1 MKIEIEDVR
10 VTGNNL
16 IRPAGIM
23 VADDGTIYA
32 TDAKGCCSRTVKGN
46 TAFFG
51 TLGGTPNGL
60 CLDDKGNCIIANI
73 GNGKVQ
79 LLTTNGDQQDLL
91 DGDQGSRMY
100 IPNFP
105 FLDFHK
111 RLWITCSVD
120 DFEADPSM
128 QPGSDGCLILIEK
141 DKDPRIVVEGIFF
154 PNGIALDKEEKFVYI
169 AEMMMRRIV
178 RFPINKDNS
187 LGPGEVYGP
196 QILGHQAFPMGI
208 AFDEAGN
215 LWITF
220 TTTNSIGFIN
230 PAGDL
235 EMYLEDPQ
243 GLVLQ
248 APAGI
253 CFGGKDRKT
262 AFIGSMKEAKIP
274 CFAVPYPGLRLVH
287 QAVGCLH

>member
-16 IRPAGIM
+16 IRPAGVM
-23 VADDGTIYA
+23 AADDGSIYA
-32 TDAKGCCSRTVKGN
+32 TDAKGCCSRTVKGQ

-60 CLDDKGNCIIANI
+60 CLDNKGNCIIANI
-73 GNGKVQ
+73 ANGQVQ
-79 LLTTNGDQQDLL
+79 LLSADGTQKVLL

-100 IPNFP
+100 MPNFP
-105 FLDFHK
+105 FLDFHG

-120 DFEADPSM
+120 DFDADPSM
-128 QPGSDGCLILIEK
+128 QPGSDGCLILIDN
-141 DKDPRIVVEGIFF
+141 DKEPKIVVEGIFF
-154 PNGIALDKEEKFVYI
+154 PNGVALDKEEKFVYI
-169 AEMMMRRIV
+169 AEMMLRRIV
-178 RFPINKDNS
+178 RFPINDDSS

-196 QILGHQAFPMGI
+196 AILGLKAFPMGI
-208 AFDEAGN
+208 AFDEAEN

-230 PAGDL
+230 PGGEL

-243 GLVLQ
+243 GLALQ
-248 APAGI
+248 SPAGI

-262 AFIGSMKEAKIP
+262 AFIGSMGESKIP
-274 CFAVPYPGLRLVH
+274 CFPVPNPGLRLVH
-287 QAVGCLH
+287 QAG

>member
-10 VTGNNL
+10 ATGNNL
-16 IRPAGIM
+16 IRPAGVI
-23 VADDGTIYA
+23 VADDGTVYA
-32 TDAKGCCSRTVKGN
+32 TDAKGCCSRTVIGD

-73 GNGKVQ
+73 GNGQVQ
-79 LLTTNGDQQDLL
+79 SLSMDGTQQVLLNGDQD
-91 DGDQGSRMY
+91 SRMY
-100 IPNFP
+100 IPNYL
-105 FLDFHK
+105 FLDFHG
-111 RLWITCSVD
+111 RLWISCSVD
-120 DFEADPSM
+120 DFEADPSR
-128 QPGSDGCLILIEK
+128 QPGSDGCLILLDK
-141 DKDPRIVVEGIFF
+141 DKEPQIVVEGIYF
-154 PNGIALDKEEKFVYI
+154 PNGIALDKDEKFIYI
-169 AEMMMRRIV
+169 AEMMLRRIV
-178 RFPINKDNS
+178 RFPINDDS
-187 LGPGEVYGP
+187 TLGPGEIYGP
-196 QILGHQAFPMGI
+196 EVLGHQAFPMGI

-230 PAGDL
+230 PAGEL

-243 GLVLQ
+243 GLVMQ
-248 APAGI
+248 KPADI

-262 AFIGSMKEAKIP
+262 AFVGSIGGNKIL

-287 QAVGCLH
+287 QAG

>member
-16 IRPAGIM
+16 IRPAGVM
-23 VADDGTIYA
+23 AADDGAIFA
-32 TDAKGCCSRTVKGN
+32 TDAKGCCSRTGKGG

-60 CLDDKGNCIIANI
+60 CLDKKGNCIIANI
-73 GNGKVQ
+73 GNGQVQ
-79 LLTTNGDQQDLL
+79 SLSLDGTQQVLL

-100 IPNFP
+100 IPNYP
-105 FLDFHK
+105 FLDFHG

-120 DFEADPSM
+120 DFDADPSM
-128 QPGSDGCLILIEK
+128 RPGSDGCLILIDK
-141 DKDPRIVVEGIFF
+141 DKEPQIVVEGIFF
-154 PNGIALDKEEKFVYI
+154 PNGVAVDKDEKFVYV
-169 AEMMMRRIV
+169 AEMMLRRIV
-178 RFPINKDNS
+178 RFPINEDNS
-187 LGPGEVYGP
+187 LGSGEVYGP
-196 QILGHQAFPMGI
+196 EVLGLQAFPMGI
-208 AFDEAGN
+208 AFDEVGN
-215 LWITF
+215 LWIAF

-230 PAGDL
+230 LYGSL

-248 APAGI
+248 KPASI

-262 AFIGSMKEAKIP
+262 AFIGSIGGNKIP
-274 CFAVPYPGLRLVH
+274 CFPVPYPGLRLVH
-287 QAVGCLH
+287 QASGLS